1 MGYIAYNQTQSYIDR
16 MLTTTVSL
24 FAASSCYFSTFV
36 RSIGSIKHCDCNYI
50 LGIKTKDVQGSRAY
64 IRL

>member
-1 MGYIAYNQTQSYIDR
+1 